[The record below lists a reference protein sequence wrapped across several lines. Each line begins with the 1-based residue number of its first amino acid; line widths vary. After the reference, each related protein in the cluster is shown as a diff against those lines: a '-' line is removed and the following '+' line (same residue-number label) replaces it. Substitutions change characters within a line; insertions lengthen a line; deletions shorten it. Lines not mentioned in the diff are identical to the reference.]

1 MSNNSVILY
10 DYWRSS
16 ASYRVRIALGLADIA
31 WQSVS
36 VDLVTGDNRQAAHL
50 QRNPQGLV
58 PVLEID
64 GQRFTQ
70 SLAIIE
76 YLDTTRQLGLLPT
89 EPVAR
94 AKVQALA
101 SSLAIDVHP
110 LCNSSVV
117 AFVTQGQEPERT
129 QWMEHFIGPGLVA
142 FETLLA
148 DFKQSPYCTGDTL
161 SLADICLIP
170 QLYNADR
177 WGVSYQQCTGI
188 NGVASACKGLSA
200 FVNAHPDAV
209 KP

>member
-36 VDLVTGDNRQAAHL
+36 VDLITGDNRLAAHL
-50 QRNPQGLV
+50 ERNPQGLV

-101 SSLAIDVHP
+101 LSLAIDVHP

-117 AFVTQGQEPERT
+117 AFVTQNQEPERT
-129 QWMEHFIGPGLVA
+129 QWMEHFIGPGLMA
-142 FETLLA
+142 FEKLLA
-148 DFKQSPYCTGDTL
+148 DFNQSPYCTGDTL

-177 WGVSYQQCTGI
+177 WGVSYLQCTGI
-188 NGVASACKGLSA
+188 NSVASACKGLSA